1 MSMTMFNYFGI
12 KQSTMS
18 INNQSFDGFGKA
30 YQEALKPIKNCNVL
44 VIGNTGIGK
53 STLIRAVTQ
62 SEVSQSITNKITP
75 YTKAGLPITLYD
87 TCGLEKDEK
96 QRRQVKQKIAEFIKQ
111 NKQKEPKDH
120 IHVVWYCVSAMLPR
134 ISEIDKKW
142 INDLSKELPVIL
154 VITRSLSQQ
163 YTRFQSELEDINLP
177 VRKIVPILAEQE
189 VTDVGSVPAHGL
201 VSLKTATEGL
211 LDEVAKKATT
221 YAVDNKGSQAVNLS
235 IRYGLVALGVRAVPI
250 PVANTFLSS
259 WLQSRMLEDISK
271 VFGVKLERELLQQ
284 VYTAEV
290 GATGIISLFLE
301 NILKNL
307 PNQNL
312 PVNELLANLAQI
324 ISFLPGNSPFE
335 DYLVKMVFSFSEAIP
350 GQLPIIGAVT
360 NISTALLVGLTAIA
374 YIETLKDCKKAEYE
388 TGRPVSSSEILN
400 KFEQKYKDILE
411 WFQGGSTDWNW
422 NTARV

>member
-1 MSMTMFNYFGI
+1 MAIFNYFGR

-18 INNQSFDGFGKA
+18 SNNRSFDGFGKA
-30 YQEALKPIKNCNVL
+30 YQEALKPIKKCNIL

-75 YTKAGLPITLYD
+75 YTKAGLPITFYD

-96 QRRQVKQKIAEFIKQ
+96 QRRQVKQRIAEFIKQ

-120 IHVVWYCVSAMLPR
+120 IHGVWYCVSAMLSR
-134 ISEIDKKW
+134 TSEIDKKW

-154 VITRSLSQQ
+154 VIARSLIQQ
-163 YTRFQSELEDINLP
+163 CTRFQSELEDINLP
-177 VRKIVPILAEQE
+177 VRKIIPILAEQE

-250 PVANTFLSS
+250 PIANTFVSS
-259 WLQSRMLEDISK
+259 LLQSRMLEDISK
-271 VFGVKLERELLQQ
+271 VFGVKLEREVLQQ
-284 VYTAEV
+284 VYKAEL
-290 GATGIISLFLE
+290 GATGIITLFLE

-312 PVNELLANLAQI
+312 PVNELLANLVQI

-335 DYLVKMVFSFSEAIP
+335 DYLVKMVSSFSEAIP

-411 WFQGGSTDWNW
+411 WFQRGNSAWNW
-422 NTARV
+422 STASV

>member
-1 MSMTMFNYFGI
+1 
-12 KQSTMS
+12 
-18 INNQSFDGFGKA
+18 
-30 YQEALKPIKNCNVL
+30 
-44 VIGNTGIGK
+44 
-53 STLIRAVTQ
+53 
-62 SEVSQSITNKITP
+62 
-75 YTKAGLPITLYD
+75 
-87 TCGLEKDEK
+87 
-96 QRRQVKQKIAEFIKQ
+96 
-111 NKQKEPKDH
+111 
-120 IHVVWYCVSAMLPR
+120 MLPR

>member
-1 MSMTMFNYFGI
+1 MS
-12 KQSTMS
+12 S
-18 INNQSFDGFGKA
+18 NNQSFDGFGKA
-30 YQEALKPIKNCNVL
+30 YQEALQQIKHCNIL
-44 VIGNTGIGK
+44 VIGNTGVGK
-53 STLIRAVTQ
+53 STLIRAVIQ
-62 SEVSQSITNKITP
+62 GNVSQSVTTKITP
-75 YTKAGLPITLYD
+75 HAKPGLPITLYD
-87 TCGLEKDEK
+87 TRGLEKDEK
-96 QRRQVKQKIAEFIKQ
+96 QRIQVKQRIAESIKQ
-111 NKQKEPKDH
+111 NKQKEPKEY

-163 YTRFQSELEDINLP
+163 CTRFQSELEDISLP
-177 VRKIVPILAEQE
+177 VRKIIPILAEQE
-189 VTDVGSVPAHGL
+189 ITDVGSVPAHGL

-250 PVANTFLSS
+250 PVANMFVSS
-259 WLQSRMLEDISK
+259 LLQSRMLEDISK
-271 VFGVKLERELLQQ
+271 VFGVKLERELLPKIIA
-284 VYTAEV
+284 TELS
-290 GATGIISLFLE
+290 ATGIISLFLE
-301 NILKNL
+301 NIFKNI

-335 DYLVKMVFSFSEAIP
+335 DYLVKMVSSFSEAIP
-350 GQLPIIGAVT
+350 GQLPIIGVVT

-411 WFQGGSTDWNW
+411 WFQGGNSAWNW
-422 NTARV
+422 STASV